1 MNRRSFLSVTFS
13 RSCARA
19 GGCTSATW
27 RLPNAAS
34 WRRAGRSPEPFFGQ
48 VFDRLFDPDPELVWD
63 VPDQLAAN
71 YLKLRGL
78 ALAKS
83 GDVSGAVAVL
93 RQAQEKGAKVKTVL
107 DDLLKKV
114 P

>member
-1 MNRRSFLSVTFS
+1 M
-13 RSCARA
+13 
-19 GGCTSATW
+19 
-27 RLPNAAS
+27 
-34 WRRAGRSPEPFFGQ
+34 
-48 VFDRLFDPDPELVWD
+48 FDRLFDPDPELVWD
-63 VPDQLAAN
+63 VPDQLAPN